1 MRKQAEI
8 QDRGKHQEQIKA
20 DAQGHGRNSGTF
32 DPSLGLGMVSTFLE
46 QMEQGVPDMLQILDH
61 YAPEVQHGL
70 KGVDA
75 RCPRHGR
82 I

>member
-61 YAPEVQHGL
+61 FAPEYNM
-70 KGVDA
+70 A
-75 RCPRHGR
+75 
-82 I
+82 